1 MSRLNKLL
9 IQKENLILDITNH
22 LISWDG
28 SSEHAATI
36 LSDNDKKFQQ
46 LIELDA
52 QLTDDEITEFNE
64 KYRNHW
70 QKMVVTQQELM
81 QEIDSSKV
89 INQQQLSQ
97 IDNKQK
103 IVTNYMSIK
112 NKSIFIEKDY

>member
-28 SSEHAATI
+28 SSEHAVAI
-36 LSDNDKKFQQ
+36 LNDNDLKFQQ
-46 LIELDA
+46 LIELDT
-52 QLTDDEITEFNE
+52 QLSDDELTVFNE

-70 QKMVVTQQELM
+70 QKMLVTQQELM
-81 QEIDSSKV
+81 QEINSSKNK
-89 INQQQLSQ
+89 NQQQLSQ
-97 IDNKQK
+97 IDKKEK
-103 IVTNYMSIK
+103 IVTNYMTIK